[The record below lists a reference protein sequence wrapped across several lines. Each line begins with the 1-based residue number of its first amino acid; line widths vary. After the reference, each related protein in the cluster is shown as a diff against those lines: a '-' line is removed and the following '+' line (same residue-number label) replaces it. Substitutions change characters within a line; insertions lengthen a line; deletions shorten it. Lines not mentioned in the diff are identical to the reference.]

1 MTTFKH
7 PFEITTGLV
16 PAQDLQE
23 NQLFII
29 SDSGLEEIVKN
40 ELLTS
45 LQKNGCNNPHITT
58 KPFGYGGQ
66 LWITTP
72 KKIPLYALAIQLRS
86 IHFALIPIHHFD
98 IPNDNPLSL
107 IENEVGKISFPVL
120 ERARSFRVTTQR
132 IGKHNFK
139 RTCKAADYVYK

>member
-66 LWITTP
+66 LWITTVSSTHLTLP
-72 KKIPLYALAIQLRS
+72 
-86 IHFALIPIHHFD
+86 
-98 IPNDNPLSL
+98 
-107 IENEVGKISFPVL
+107 
-120 ERARSFRVTTQR
+120 TT
-132 IGKHNFK
+132 
-139 RTCKAADYVYK
+139 